1 MKRAMKHPRKDT
13 PARSH
18 PLIVMAAIATLV
30 ILLAPL
36 AVVVAISFTSN
47 AMLNFPPQGFSLRW
61 YLALADNLEFGRAIV
76 TSLQL
81 AVATAIASMLLG
93 ASAAVGLRAHRFPGR
108 DALESFLLSPLML
121 PQLVLA
127 IALLMYFSRLGL
139 RASFVGMWLGHVV
152 VTVPYVIRM
161 VLVSLAR
168 VDPNIERAARIAGA
182 GPLRV
187 FFQITLRLLLPGV
200 AAGTCFAF
208 IMSFD
213 NLVVSLFLSGPRMK
227 TLPVEIYGYL
237 EYADDPL
244 LAAVSSVVIV
254 GIVLLLIVMEK
265 TVGFTRALVQQGA

>member
-1 MKRAMKHPRKDT
+1 MLDRVLEMVHYDRV
-13 PARSH
+13 ARFRVGQA
-18 PLIVMAAIATLV
+18 LGDLELV
-30 ILLAPL
+30 
-36 AVVVAISFTSN
+36 
-47 AMLNFPPQGFSLRW
+47 
-61 YLALADNLEFGRAIV
+61 
-76 TSLQL
+76 
-81 AVATAIASMLLG
+81 
-93 ASAAVGLRAHRFPGR
+93 H
-108 DALESFLLSPLML
+108 
-121 PQLVLA
+121 
-127 IALLMYFSRLGL
+127 
-139 RASFVGMWLGHVV
+139 
-152 VTVPYVIRM
+152 
-161 VLVSLAR
+161 
-168 VDPNIERAARIAGA
+168 A

>member
-1 MKRAMKHPRKDT
+1 MSRA
-13 PARSH
+13 PAAEHGVRSH
-18 PLIVMAAIATLV
+18 PLIVLLAIVTLLV
-30 ILLAPL
+30 LLAPL
-36 AVVVAISFTSN
+36 AVVVAISFTST
-47 AMLNFPPQGFSLRW
+47 AMLSFPPQGFSLRW
-61 YLALADNLEFGRAIV
+61 YTALLDNPEFARAIGS
-76 TSLQL
+76 SLKL
-81 AVATAIASMLLG
+81 AAATAAASMLLG
-93 ASAAVGLRAHRFPGR
+93 ASAAVGLRTRSFPGR
-108 DALESFLLSPLML
+108 GALEAFLVSPLML

-139 RASFVGMWLGHVV
+139 RASFIGLWLGHVV
-152 VTVPYVIRM
+152 VTTPYVIRM

-168 VDPNIERAARIAGA
+168 VDPNIERAARVSGA

-187 FFQITLRLLLPGV
+187 FFQITLRLLAPGV

-254 GIVLLLIVMEK
+254 GIVLLLALMEK
-265 TVGFTRALVQQGA
+265 TVGFTRALVQQSA